1 MIGTMRIVL
10 VVLAAALVAVL
21 APSPADA
28 CSCQAPG
35 PPCAELFRST
45 VFVGKV
51 TKVVSA
57 KTQDTTTFEV
67 VETLHAAFPLPKSV
81 TITHGSNGSMCGM
94 SFAQGKTYVV
104 YAGGTSPTTLGV
116 GRCSRTHVWTKD
128 DPDVVLAHAASTR
141 TEALVEGFVG
151 VMGGDEPKPK
161 AGIEIRAVGTKI
173 SAKSNAAGKF
183 SFSVP
188 PGSYKLEVVNPELRM
203 WRGEA
208 VSIDV
213 PVAAACAMPS
223 LSVSYDGRI
232 EGTVTD
238 AAGKPVAGLEVHA
251 FAKREADRH
260 WRLSASTDAN
270 GHYLIHEVPPGTHL
284 VGVSIPDSGGSGP
297 TSPYPTTYYPGTPVL
312 AKAKA
317 LATKQAGLLSKIDF
331 VVPVALPVA
340 TLRGVVRHKDG
351 KPAVGASV
359 SLVPAGRTRSTGMS
373 ADASGAYAMR
383 ELVGEDVVLKACFGG
398 TCIEDKRKVTAD
410 AVIDLTLP

>member
-1 MIGTMRIVL
+1 MRIVL
-10 VVLAAALVAVL
+10 VVLAAALVGLL
-21 APSPADA
+21 APATADA
-28 CSCQAPG
+28 CSCRAPG

-57 KTQDTTTFEV
+57 KARDTTTFEV
-67 VETLHAAFPLPKSV
+67 VETLHSAFPLPKSV
-81 TITHGSNGSMCGM
+81 TINHGSEGNMCGM

-116 GRCSRTHVWTKD
+116 GRCSRTHAWTKD
-128 DPDVVLAHAASTR
+128 DRDVAFAHAASTR
-141 TEALVEGFVG
+141 TEALVEGYVG
-151 VMGGDEPKPK
+151 VMGGDEPTPK
-161 AGIEIRAVGTKI
+161 SGIEIRAGGTKV

-188 PGSYKLEVVNPELRM
+188 PGSYKLEVVNPEFRM

-238 AAGKPVAGLEVHA
+238 AAGKPVANLEVHA

-260 WRLSASTDAN
+260 WRLSANTDAN
-270 GHYLIHEVPPGTHL
+270 GHYLIHEVPAGTHL
-284 VGVSIPDSGGSGP
+284 VGVSLPDYGGTGP
-297 TSPYPTTYYPGTPVL
+297 MSPYPTTYYPGTPAL
-312 AKAKA
+312 AKAKL
-317 LATKQAGLLSKIDF
+317 LATKQAGLVSKIDF
-331 VVPVALPVA
+331 VVPVALSVA

-351 KPAVGASV
+351 KPAAGATL
-359 SLVPAGRTRSTGMS
+359 SLVPAGRTRSTGMA
-373 ADASGAYAMR
+373 ADASGAYSMR

-398 TCIEDKRKVTAD
+398 KCAEDKRKVTAD